1 MKYTTRKRF
10 VFISFVAAAV
20 SMAFDLWAVSENGR
34 SGSLSEYV
42 NPMIGTG
49 NGGNTFPGPVWP
61 MGMVQPGP
69 DTSLVLMPHD
79 HNPADF
85 SQALDYRS
93 MCNGYDPRSDVL
105 LGFTQTHLS
114 GTGCTDLQD
123 FLLLPFTGAYPTNE
137 TQRFVA
143 KMDKKSETASAG
155 YYAVSLPEHSVRAE
169 ITSSKRVAYHR
180 YTFEKGGRVHIFFDC
195 QAGSFAW
202 WMMQDP
208 NHPRHRVVWSQSKIN
223 DDDASIEAYNRVT
236 CWNRER
242 EIFTRIE
249 FSKNPVSWCEVPHH
263 FKAGRRYVLDFDV
276 EPGEAI
282 VAKAAVSSVD
292 FAGARK
298 NLASDPEGFDFDAR
312 KKDCV
317 RAWDAVLSCAVAE
330 GDDNAKRLFYTALY
344 HAYVQ
349 PNLFSDVDG
358 RCRFQD
364 FGRYGKT
371 VSRIHTATST
381 DVYTTL
387 STWDT
392 YRAAH
397 PLYTILTPKM
407 AGAVAETML
416 EWCDEM
422 GKMPKWQMFGG
433 ENYCMIG
440 PHSITIVADALTK
453 GLMKSSPKRV
463 LEAVEKTNKAHNGM
477 GNGKSLWDVYYDKI
491 GYLPC
496 DKRWS
501 SVSDTLE
508 WGMVDY
514 AAMRVAEL
522 AQDAQKAAY
531 HRKHLKNYRN
541 LYDADSGLMRGRKAD
556 GSWRTPFE
564 PYRQWPAKGDWN
576 DYTEGGAMQYS
587 WHVMWDPEGLVELH
601 GGREKF
607 AARLEKLFTDNTEVP
622 ADQKTG
628 ECSGT
633 IGQFALGNEHDQHVP
648 YLWQYAG
655 RPDRAAEIVRE
666 LCERYFF
673 DGTDGLCGNDDCGQ
687 ISSWYV
693 FACLGFYPLNP
704 VGGEYVIGA
713 PQLPKVTLNLENGK
727 TFTVIAKSL
736 SRENRYVKSITLN
749 GRKMNGFIVKH
760 SDIFNGGEL
769 VFEMTDKR

>member
-1 MKYTTRKRF
+1 MKYTMRKRF
-10 VFISFVAAAV
+10 VFISFIAVAI

-34 SGSLSEYV
+34 SGSLSKYV

-195 QAGSFAW
+195 QAGTFAW

-223 DDDASIEAYNRVT
+223 GDDASIEAYNRVT

-249 FSKNPVSWCEVPHH
+249 FSKKPVSWCEVPHH

-312 KKDCV
+312 RKDCV

-330 GDDNAKRLFYTALY
+330 GDDNAKRLFYTA
-344 HAYVQ
+344 
-349 PNLFSDVDG
+349 D
-358 RCRFQD
+358 R
-364 FGRYGKT
+364 
-371 VSRIHTATST
+371 
-381 DVYTTL
+381 
-387 STWDT
+387 
-392 YRAAH
+392 
-397 PLYTILTPKM
+397 
-407 AGAVAETML
+407 
-416 EWCDEM
+416 
-422 GKMPKWQMFGG
+422 
-433 ENYCMIG
+433 
-440 PHSITIVADALTK
+440 
-453 GLMKSSPKRV
+453 KSV
-463 LEAVEKTNKAHNGM
+463 V
-477 GNGKSLWDVYYDKI
+477 
-491 GYLPC
+491 
-496 DKRWS
+496 
-501 SVSDTLE
+501 
-508 WGMVDY
+508 
-514 AAMRVAEL
+514 
-522 AQDAQKAAY
+522 
-531 HRKHLKNYRN
+531 
-541 LYDADSGLMRGRKAD
+541 
-556 GSWRTPFE
+556 
-564 PYRQWPAKGDWN
+564 
-576 DYTEGGAMQYS
+576 
-587 WHVMWDPEGLVELH
+587 
-601 GGREKF
+601 
-607 AARLEKLFTDNTEVP
+607 
-622 ADQKTG
+622 
-628 ECSGT
+628 
-633 IGQFALGNEHDQHVP
+633 
-648 YLWQYAG
+648 
-655 RPDRAAEIVRE
+655 
-666 LCERYFF
+666 
-673 DGTDGLCGNDDCGQ
+673 
-687 ISSWYV
+687 
-693 FACLGFYPLNP
+693 
-704 VGGEYVIGA
+704 
-713 PQLPKVTLNLENGK
+713 
-727 TFTVIAKSL
+727 
-736 SRENRYVKSITLN
+736 
-749 GRKMNGFIVKH
+749 
-760 SDIFNGGEL
+760 
-769 VFEMTDKR
+769 